1 MQPPQCIT
9 DNNCWPKGDCG
20 FHCSSMQ
27 DLSPCKLYQALFPQL
42 IFLVF
47 CLLMQVL
54 CFTVAGEGLTSRLR
68 SRAFKAIL
76 RQEIGWFDH
85 DRNSSGA
92 LTTRLAN
99 DAAQVQGVRRY
110 LTSHG
115 LNLARAL
122 CSRGSTYIGFCL
134 VCVCV
139 CVCVCVRE
147 GEKTCH
153 SLQKK
158 LMQVHVYII
167 QKLT

>member
-1 MQPPQCIT
+1 MQI
-9 DNNCWPKGDCG
+9 
-20 FHCSSMQ
+20 
-27 DLSPCKLYQALFPQL
+27 
-42 IFLVF
+42 
-47 CLLMQVL
+47 L

-115 LNLARAL
+115 LNLAGAL
-122 CSRGSTYIGFCL
+122 CSTYIR

-139 CVCVCVRE
+139 CVCVCM
-147 GEKTCH
+147 C
-153 SLQKK
+153 
-158 LMQVHVYII
+158 M
-167 QKLT
+167 